1 MEFFSVFASN
11 LSIGIHEAVTLSNLW
26 YCFVGVFLGTLVGVL
41 PGLGSLIAI
50 SLLLPI
56 TYHLP
61 ATGALIMLA
70 GVYFGAD
77 YGGGTCS
84 ILLGVPGHAA
94 AAVDVLDGYPMAK
107 QGRGGIALFMKCVAS
122 FWGSAVGIVL
132 LMFFAPILSGWALNF
147 GPSEYCAL
155 MLLGLIA
162 ASTVGQGS
170 PIKGVAM
177 VFVGLILGVIG
188 TDINSGVSRFAFDI
202 PELTD
207 GISLIAMAMGLFAI
221 TEVIK
226 SANTTRV
233 TPAEQSFTL
242 RDQMPTR
249 QDWRRSF
256 GPMLRGSGLGAFFGA
271 LPGTSGGMA
280 TFLSYSMEKRI
291 SKHPEEF
298 GKGAIEGIAGPEA
311 CNNAGVGTAFIPT
324 LTLGIPGDAVMALML
339 GALTIEGIAG
349 PEACNNAGVG
359 TAFIPTLTLGIPGD
373 AVMALMLGAL
383 TIQGIQPG
391 PQVITAHPDL
401 FWGLIVSFWIGNLFL
416 VILNIPLIGM
426 WVKLLSIPYH
436 LMFPSIVL
444 FTCIGVYSTSNS
456 TFDVW
461 VLLAFGIVGYL
472 MALLRLEVV
481 PVLLG
486 LILGPMLEENF
497 RRTLLLSRGSFSV
510 FVERPITAV
519 ALAVCAFLLLW
530 TVWGSMRSRVSA

>member
-1 MEFFSVFASN
+1 MDIFSTFGAN
-11 LSIGIHEAVTLSNLW
+11 LAIGINEAVTLTNLW

-122 FWGSAVGIVL
+122 FWGSVVGIVL
-132 LMFFAPILSGWALNF
+132 LMFFAPILAGWALNF

-177 VFVGLILGVIG
+177 VFLGLILGVVG

-207 GISLIAMAMGLFAI
+207 GISLVAMAMGLFAI

-226 SANTTRV
+226 SANTSRV
-233 TPAEQSFTL
+233 TPQEQSFSL

-249 QDWRRSF
+249 EDWRRSF
-256 GPMLRGSGLGAFFGA
+256 GPMLRGSGLGAFFGS

-291 SKHPEEF
+291 SKHPEQF

-324 LTLGIPGDAVMALML
+324 LTLGIPGDA
-339 GALTIEGIAG
+339 I
-349 PEACNNAGVG
+349 
-359 TAFIPTLTLGIPGD
+359 
-373 AVMALMLGAL
+373 MALMLGAL

-391 PQVITAHPDL
+391 PQVLTSHPEL
-401 FWGLIVSFWIGNLFL
+401 FWGLIVSFFIGNLFL

-436 LMFPSIVL
+436 LMFPAIVL

-461 VLLAFGIVGYL
+461 ILLGFGIVGFL

-519 ALAVCAFLLLW
+519 ALAVCAGLLLW
-530 TVWGSMRSRVSA
+530 SIWGSMKRKTVA

>member
-1 MEFFSVFASN
+1 MDLFSAFFAH
-11 LSIGIHEAVTLSNLW
+11 LSLGLGEAVSVTNLW
-26 YCFVGVFLGTLVGVL
+26 YCFVGVFLGCLVGVL

-61 ATGALIMLA
+61 TTGALIMLA

-94 AAVDVLDGYPMAK
+94 AAIDVLDGYPMSK

-132 LMFFAPILSGWALNF
+132 LMLFAPVLSEFALKF
-147 GPSEYCAL
+147 GPAEYCAL

-170 PIKGVAM
+170 PVKGVAM
-177 VFVGLILGVIG
+177 MVFGLLCGIVG
-188 TDINSGVSRFAFDI
+188 TDVNSGVARFSFDV

-207 GISLIAMAMGLFAI
+207 GIGLIPVAMGLFAI

-226 SANTTRV
+226 NAGKGSV
-233 TPAEQSFTL
+233 TVPSQKFGL
-242 RDQMPTR
+242 RDQLPTR
-249 QDWRRSF
+249 EDWRRSIM
-256 GPMLRGSGLGAFFGA
+256 PMLRGSGLGAFFGA

-280 TFLSYSMEKRI
+280 TFLSYAIEKRI
-291 SKHPEEF
+291 SKHPEQF

-324 LTLGIPGDAVMALML
+324 LTLGIPGDAIMALL
-339 GALTIEGIAG
+339 LA
-349 PEACNNAGVG
+349 
-359 TAFIPTLTLGIPGD
+359 
-373 AVMALMLGAL
+373 AL

-391 PQVITAHPDL
+391 PQVMTGHPEL
-401 FWGLIVSFWIGNLFL
+401 FWGLIVSFWIGNIFL

-426 WVKLLSIPYH
+426 WVRLLAIPYP
-436 LMFPSIVL
+436 LLFPGIIL
-444 FTCIGVYSTSNS
+444 FTCVGVYSTNNNV
-456 TFDVW
+456 FD
-461 VLLAFGIVGYL
+461 LYSLFFCGLIGFGML
-472 MALLRLEVV
+472 LLRFEAV
-481 PVLLG
+481 PLLLG
-486 LILGPMLEENF
+486 LILGPQFEEYL
-497 RRTLLLSRGSFSV
+497 RRTLLLSRGDFGV
-510 FVERPITAV
+510 FIDRPISAT
-519 ALAVCAFLLLW
+519 ALAVA
-530 TVWGSMRSRVSA
+530 TGVVSWSIYSYLRGRKPGQGAQAEQADLAVEAKA

>member
-1 MEFFSVFASN
+1 MDIFSNFYSH
-11 LSIGIHEAVTLSNLW
+11 LSLGINEAVSLSNLW
-26 YCFVGVFLGTLVGVL
+26 YCFVGVFLGCLVGVL

-132 LMFFAPILSGWALNF
+132 LMLFAPVLAEFALKF
-147 GPSEYCAL
+147 GPAEYCAL
-155 MLLGLIA
+155 MLLGLLA

-177 VFVGLILGVIG
+177 MIVGVIFGVIG
-188 TDINSGVSRFAFDI
+188 TDVNSGSARFSFDI

-207 GISLIAMAMGLFAI
+207 GLGLVSIAMGLFAI

-226 SANTTRV
+226 SAGKSSV
-233 TPAEQSFTL
+233 DVVEQKFSL

-249 QDWRRSF
+249 EDWRRSI

-280 TFLSYSMEKRI
+280 TFLSYAIEKRI
-291 SKHPEEF
+291 SKHPEQF

-324 LTLGIPGDAVMALML
+324 LTLGIPGDAIMALML
-339 GALTIEGIAG
+339 A
-349 PEACNNAGVG
+349 
-359 TAFIPTLTLGIPGD
+359 
-373 AVMALMLGAL
+373 AL

-391 PQVITAHPDL
+391 PQVMTSHPEL
-401 FWGLIVSFWIGNLFL
+401 FWGLIVSFWIGSIFL

-426 WVKLLSIPYH
+426 WVRLLSIPYH
-436 LMFPSIVL
+436 LMYPAIVL
-444 FTCIGVYSTSNS
+444 FTCIGVYSTNNNV
-456 TFDVW
+456 FDIY
-461 VLLAFGIVGYL
+461 VLLTFGLIGYV
-472 MALLRLEVV
+472 MMLLRFEVV

-486 LILGPMLEENF
+486 LILGPMLEENL
-497 RRTLLLSRGSFSV
+497 RRALLLSRGDFSL
-510 FVERPITAV
+510 FVTRPISAT
-519 ALAVCAFLLLW
+519 ALAVAAALVAWSVYSYLR
-530 TVWGSMRSRVSA
+530 GRSGVPDMDDLVDPKTKPA

>member
-1 MEFFSVFASN
+1 MELFSLFAAN
-11 LSIGIHEAVTLSNLW
+11 LGIGLQEAFTVTNLW

-84 ILLGVPGHAA
+84 IMLGVPGHAA
-94 AAVDVLDGYPMAK
+94 AAVTALDGYPMAK
-107 QGRGGIALFMKCVAS
+107 QGRGGVALFMKCVAS
-122 FWGSAVGIVL
+122 FWGSAVGIVM
-132 LMFFAPILSGWALNF
+132 LMMFAPVLSNWALNF

-170 PIKGVAM
+170 PLKGVAM
-177 VFVGLILGVIG
+177 VFFGLILGVIG
-188 TDINSGVSRFAFDI
+188 TDVNTGASRFTFDV
-202 PELTD
+202 PELMD
-207 GISLIAMAMGLFAI
+207 GISLVAMAMGLFAL

-226 SANTTRV
+226 SANTGRV
-233 TPAEQSFTL
+233 TPEKQRFGL
-242 RDQMPTR
+242 RDQMPTKK
-249 QDWRRSF
+249 DWRRSF

-298 GKGAIEGIAGPEA
+298 GKGAIEGLAGPEA

-324 LTLGIPGDAVMALML
+324 LTLGIPGDA
-339 GALTIEGIAG
+339 I
-349 PEACNNAGVG
+349 
-359 TAFIPTLTLGIPGD
+359 
-373 AVMALMLGAL
+373 MALMLGAL

-391 PQVITAHPDL
+391 PQVITGHPEL
-401 FWGLIVSFWIGNLFL
+401 FWGLIVSFWIGNIFL

-426 WVKLLSIPYH
+426 WVRLLSIPYRM
-436 LMFPSIVL
+436 MFPAIVL
-444 FTCIGVYSTSNS
+444 FTCIGVYSTNNN

-497 RRTLLLSRGSFSV
+497 RRTLLLSRGSFNV
-510 FVERPITAV
+510 FIERPITAV
-519 ALAVCAFLLLW
+519 ALGVCAFLLIW
-530 TVWGSMRSRVSA
+530 TVWGSLQKRVKT

>member
-1 MEFFSVFASN
+1 MDFFSLFASN
-11 LSIGIHEAVTLSNLW
+11 LSIGIHEAVTVSNLW

-132 LMFFAPILSGWALNF
+132 LMMFAPVLSSWALNF

-177 VFVGLILGVIG
+177 VFFGLILGVIG
-188 TDINSGVSRFAFDI
+188 TDVNSGASRYTFDI
-202 PELTD
+202 PELMD
-207 GISLIAMAMGLFAI
+207 GISLVAMAMGLFAI

-226 SANTTRV
+226 SANTSRV
-233 TPAEQSFTL
+233 TPEKQSFSL

-249 QDWRRSF
+249 EDWRRSF

-324 LTLGIPGDAVMALML
+324 LTLGIPGDA
-339 GALTIEGIAG
+339 I
-349 PEACNNAGVG
+349 
-359 TAFIPTLTLGIPGD
+359 
-373 AVMALMLGAL
+373 MALMLGAL

-391 PQVITAHPDL
+391 PQVITAHPEL
-401 FWGLIVSFWIGNLFL
+401 FWGLIVSFWIGNIFL

-426 WVKLLSIPYH
+426 WVRLLSIPYH
-436 LMFPSIVL
+436 LMFPAIVL
-444 FTCIGVYSTSNS
+444 FTCIGVYSTNNN

-472 MALLRLEVV
+472 MAILRLEVV

-519 ALAVCAFLLLW
+519 ALGVCAFLLLW
-530 TVWGSMRSRVSA
+530 SVWGSLRQNRRLSAIS

>member
-1 MEFFSVFASN
+1 
-11 LSIGIHEAVTLSNLW
+11 
-26 YCFVGVFLGTLVGVL
+26 
-41 PGLGSLIAI
+41 
-50 SLLLPI
+50 
-56 TYHLP
+56 
-61 ATGALIMLA
+61 A

-132 LMFFAPILSGWALNF
+132 LMMFAPVLSGWALSF

-170 PIKGVAM
+170 PLKGVAM
-177 VFVGLILGVIG
+177 VFFGLILGVIG
-188 TDINSGVSRFAFDI
+188 TDVNSGVSRFAFDT

-233 TPAEQSFTL
+233 TPEEQSFSL

-324 LTLGIPGDAVMALML
+324 LTLGIPGDA
-339 GALTIEGIAG
+339 I
-349 PEACNNAGVG
+349 
-359 TAFIPTLTLGIPGD
+359 
-373 AVMALMLGAL
+373 MALMLGAL

-401 FWGLIVSFWIGNLFL
+401 FWGLIVSFWIGNVFL

-436 LMFPSIVL
+436 LMFPAIVL

-519 ALAVCAFLLLW
+519 ALGVCAFLLLW
-530 TVWGSMRSRVSA
+530 TVWGSLRRRVTA

>member
-1 MEFFSVFASN
+1 MEATTI
-11 LSIGIHEAVTLSNLW
+11 LTRG
-26 YCFVGVFLGTLVGVL
+26 GVL

-77 YGGGTCS
+77 YGGGTS
-84 ILLGVPGHAA
+84 SVLLGVPGHAA
-94 AAVDVLDGYPMAK
+94 AAVTVLDGYPMAK

-132 LMFFAPILSGWALNF
+132 LMLFAPVLSTWALSF

-177 VFVGLILGVIG
+177 VFVGLILGVVG
-188 TDINSGVSRFAFDI
+188 TDVTSGVERFAFDI
-202 PELTD
+202 PELAD
-207 GISLIAMAMGLFAI
+207 GISLVAMAMGLFAI

-233 TPAEQSFTL
+233 TPSEQSFSL

-249 QDWRRSF
+249 EDWRRSF

-280 TFLSYSMEKRI
+280 TFLSYAMEKRI

-311 CNNAGVGTAFIPT
+311 CNNAGVGTSFIPT
-324 LTLGIPGDAVMALML
+324 LTLGIPGDA
-339 GALTIEGIAG
+339 I
-349 PEACNNAGVG
+349 
-359 TAFIPTLTLGIPGD
+359 
-373 AVMALMLGAL
+373 MALMLGAL

-391 PQVITAHPDL
+391 PLVLTSHPDL
-401 FWGLIVSFWIGNLFL
+401 FWGLIVSFWIGNIFL

-436 LMFPSIVL
+436 LMFPAIVL
-444 FTCIGVYSTSNS
+444 FTCIGVYSTHNS
-456 TFDVW
+456 AFDVW
-461 VLLAFGIVGYL
+461 VLLGFGIAGYL

-497 RRTLLLSRGSFSV
+497 RRTLLLSQGSFSV

-519 ALAVCAFLLLW
+519 ALGVCAFLLIWSVRGFLRRH
-530 TVWGSMRSRVSA
+530 VVP

>member
-1 MEFFSVFASN
+1 MDIFSLFVSN
-11 LSIGIHEAVTLSNLW
+11 LSTGLQEAVTVSNLW

-84 ILLGVPGHAA
+84 IMLGVPGHAA
-94 AAVDVLDGYPMAK
+94 AAVTALDGYPMSK
-107 QGRGGIALFMKCVAS
+107 QGRGGVALFMKCVAS
-122 FWGSAVGIVL
+122 FWGSAVGIVM
-132 LMFFAPILSGWALNF
+132 LMMFAPVLSEWALSF

-170 PIKGVAM
+170 PLKGVAM
-177 VFVGLILGVIG
+177 VFFGLILGTVG
-188 TDINSGVSRFAFDI
+188 TDINSGVSRFAFES

-207 GISLIAMAMGLFAI
+207 GISLIAMAMGLFAL

-226 SANTTRV
+226 SANTARV
-233 TPAEQSFTL
+233 TPMEQRFTL

-256 GPMLRGSGLGAFFGA
+256 GPMLRGSGLGAFFGS

-280 TFLSYSMEKRI
+280 TFLSYSMEKRL

-298 GKGAIEGIAGPEA
+298 GKGAIEGVAGPEA

-324 LTLGIPGDAVMALML
+324 LTLGIPGDA
-339 GALTIEGIAG
+339 I
-349 PEACNNAGVG
+349 
-359 TAFIPTLTLGIPGD
+359 
-373 AVMALMLGAL
+373 MALMLGAL

-391 PQVITAHPDL
+391 PQVMTGHPEL

-416 VILNIPLIGM
+416 VILNIPLIGL
-426 WVKLLSIPYH
+426 WVRMLSIPYRM
-436 LMFPSIVL
+436 MFPAIVL
-444 FTCIGVYSTSNS
+444 FTCIGVYSTHNN
-456 TFDVW
+456 TFDIW
-461 VLLAFGIVGYL
+461 VLLVFGVIGYL

-497 RRTLLLSRGSFSV
+497 RRTLLLSRGDFSV
-510 FVERPITAV
+510 FIERPITVV
-519 ALAVCAFLLLW
+519 ALGVCAALLLW
-530 TVWGSMRSRVSA
+530 AIWGTVRRPVRP

>member
-1 MEFFSVFASN
+1 MEFFSLFASN

-188 TDINSGVSRFAFDI
+188 TDVNSGVSRFAFDI

-207 GISLIAMAMGLFAI
+207 GISLVAMAMGLFAI

-233 TPAEQSFTL
+233 TPEEQSFTL

-249 QDWRRSF
+249 EDWRRSF

-298 GKGAIEGIAGPEA
+298 GKGA
-311 CNNAGVGTAFIPT
+311 
-324 LTLGIPGDAVMALML
+324 
-339 GALTIEGIAG
+339 IEGIAG

-456 TFDVW
+456 PFDVW
-461 VLLAFGIVGYL
+461 VLLVFGVLGYL

-510 FVERPITAV
+510 FFERPITAV
-519 ALAVCAFLLLW
+519 ALTVCAGLLIW
-530 TVWGSMRSRVSA
+530 SIWGSMKKKAVA

>member
-1 MEFFSVFASN
+1 MDFFSAFAAH
-11 LSIGIHEAVTLSNLW
+11 LSLGVHEAVTLSNLW
-26 YCFVGVFLGTLVGVL
+26 YCFVGVFLGCLVGVL

-84 ILLGVPGHAA
+84 ILLGVPGHPA

-132 LMFFAPILSGWALNF
+132 LMMFAPMLADAALSF

-155 MLLGLIA
+155 MLLGLMA

-177 VFVGLILGVIG
+177 MVVGLIMGVVG
-188 TDINSGVSRFAFDI
+188 TDVNSGTLRFTFDV
-202 PELTD
+202 PELSD
-207 GISLIAMAMGLFAI
+207 GIGLIPIAMGMFAVA
-221 TEVIK
+221 EVVK
-226 SANTTRV
+226 TAGSSRV
-233 TPAEQSFTL
+233 SNVQQKFGL
-242 RDQMPTR
+242 RDQLPTR
-249 QDWRRSF
+249 EDWRRSF
-256 GPMLRGSGLGAFFGA
+256 GPMMRGSGLGAFFGA

-280 TFLSYSMEKRI
+280 TFLSYAIEKRI

-324 LTLGIPGDAVMALML
+324 LTLGIPGDAIMALML
-339 GALTIEGIAG
+339 AAL
-349 PEACNNAGVG
+349 V
-359 TAFIPTLTLGIPGD
+359 
-373 AVMALMLGAL
+373 
-383 TIQGIQPG
+383 IQGIQPG
-391 PQVITAHPDL
+391 PQVMTSNPEL
-401 FWGLIVSFWIGNLFL
+401 FWGLIVSFWIGNIFL

-426 WVKLLSIPYH
+426 WVRLLQIPYP
-436 LMFPSIVL
+436 LLYPGIVL
-444 FTCIGVYSTSNS
+444 FTCIGVYSTNSNL
-456 TFDVW
+456 FDIW
-461 VLLAFGIVGYL
+461 TLFAFGLIGFAML
-472 MALLRLEVV
+472 LLRLEPV
-481 PVLLG
+481 PLLLG
-486 LILGPMLEENF
+486 FILGAPFEENF
-497 RRTLLLSRGSFSV
+497 RRTLLLSGGDMGV
-510 FVERPITAV
+510 FVERPISAS
-519 ALAVCAFLLLW
+519 ALAIAALVLGW
-530 TVWGSMRSRVSA
+530 SMWSHLRKRVNAPT

>member
-1 MEFFSVFASN
+1 MDIFSTFGAN
-11 LSIGIHEAVTLSNLW
+11 LALGIQEAVTLSNLW

-61 ATGALIMLA
+61 ATGAMIMLA

-122 FWGSAVGIVL
+122 FWGSLVGITL
-132 LMFFAPILSGWALNF
+132 LMLFAPILSAWALNF
-147 GPSEYCAL
+147 GPSEYVAL

-177 VFVGLILGVIG
+177 VFFGLILGVIG

-207 GISLIAMAMGLFAI
+207 GISLVAMAMGLFAI

-226 SANTTRV
+226 SANTSRV
-233 TPAEQSFTL
+233 TPEEQSFSL
-242 RDQMPTR
+242 RDQMPTKE
-249 QDWRRSF
+249 DWRRSF

-324 LTLGIPGDAVMALML
+324 LTLGIPGDA
-339 GALTIEGIAG
+339 I
-349 PEACNNAGVG
+349 
-359 TAFIPTLTLGIPGD
+359 
-373 AVMALMLGAL
+373 MALMLGAL

-391 PQVITAHPDL
+391 PQVLTSHPEL
-401 FWGLIVSFWIGNLFL
+401 FWGLIVSFFIGNVIL

-436 LMFPSIVL
+436 LMFPAIVL
-444 FTCIGVYSTSNS
+444 FTCIGVYSTNNS

-461 VLLAFGIVGYL
+461 VLLAFGVVGYL
-472 MALLRLEVV
+472 MALVRLEVV

-519 ALAVCAFLLLW
+519 ALAVCAILLIW
-530 TVWGSMRSRVSA
+530 SVWGSMKKKVIVD

>member
-1 MEFFSVFASN
+1 MDIFSLFANN
-11 LSIGIHEAVTLSNLW
+11 LSIGLQEAVTVSNLW

-84 ILLGVPGHAA
+84 IMLGVPGHAA
-94 AAVDVLDGYPMAK
+94 AAVTVLDGYPMSK
-107 QGRGGIALFMKCVAS
+107 QGRGGVALFMKCVAS

-132 LMFFAPILSGWALNF
+132 LMMFAPVLSDWALSF

-170 PIKGVAM
+170 PLKGVAM
-177 VFVGLILGVIG
+177 VFFGLILGTIG
-188 TDINSGVSRFAFDI
+188 TDINSGVSRFAFDSS
-202 PELTD
+202 ELTD
-207 GISLIAMAMGLFAI
+207 GISLIAMAMGLFAL
-221 TEVIK
+221 TEVIR
-226 SANTTRV
+226 SANTGRV
-233 TPAEQSFTL
+233 TPLEQRFSL

-249 QDWRRSF
+249 EDWRRSF
-256 GPMLRGSGLGAFFGA
+256 GPMLRGSGLGAFFGS

-280 TFLSYSMEKRI
+280 TFLSYGLEKRL

-298 GKGAIEGIAGPEA
+298 GKGAIEGVAGPEA

-324 LTLGIPGDAVMALML
+324 LTLGIPGDA
-339 GALTIEGIAG
+339 I
-349 PEACNNAGVG
+349 
-359 TAFIPTLTLGIPGD
+359 
-373 AVMALMLGAL
+373 MALMLGAL

-391 PQVITAHPDL
+391 PQVMTGHPEL

-416 VILNIPLIGM
+416 VVLNIPLIGL
-426 WVKLLSIPYH
+426 WVRMLSIPYRM
-436 LMFPSIVL
+436 MFPAIVL
-444 FTCIGVYSTSNS
+444 FTCIGVYSTHNN
-456 TFDVW
+456 TFDIW
-461 VLLAFGIVGYL
+461 VLLVFGIIGYL
-472 MALLRLEVV
+472 MAVLRLEVV

-497 RRTLLLSRGSFSV
+497 RRTLLLSRGDFSV
-510 FVERPITAV
+510 FVDRPITAI
-519 ALAVCAFLLLW
+519 ALGVCAALLLW
-530 TVWGSMRSRVSA
+530 AIWGAMRRPVKV

>member
-1 MEFFSVFASN
+1 MDVLSTFSANFA
-11 LSIGIHEAVTLSNLW
+11 LGIHEAVSLSNLW
-26 YCFVGVFLGTLVGVL
+26 YCFVGVFLGCLVGVL

-94 AAVDVLDGYPMAK
+94 AAIDVLDGYPMAK
-107 QGRGGIALFMKCVAS
+107 QGRGGVALFMKCVAS

-132 LMFFAPILSGWALNF
+132 LMLFAPLLAEFALRF
-147 GPSEYCAL
+147 GPAEYCSL

-177 VFVGLILGVIG
+177 MVFGLILGVVG
-188 TDINSGVSRFAFDI
+188 TDVNSGVARFSFDV

-207 GISLIAMAMGLFAI
+207 GIGLIAIAMGLFAI
-221 TEVIK
+221 TEVVK
-226 SANTTRV
+226 SAGSQRV
-233 TPAEQSFTL
+233 SPKEQKFGL

-249 QDWRRSF
+249 EDWRRSI

-280 TFLSYSMEKRI
+280 TFLSYAMEKRM
-291 SKHPEEF
+291 SKHPEQF

-324 LTLGIPGDAVMALML
+324 LTLGIPGDAVMALL
-339 GALTIEGIAG
+339 LA
-349 PEACNNAGVG
+349 
-359 TAFIPTLTLGIPGD
+359 
-373 AVMALMLGAL
+373 AL

-391 PQVITAHPDL
+391 PQVLTSHPEL
-401 FWGLIVSFWIGNLFL
+401 FWGLIVSFWIGNIFL

-426 WVKLLSIPYH
+426 WVRLLSIPYP
-436 LMFPSIVL
+436 LLYPAIVL
-444 FTCIGVYSTSNS
+444 FTCIGVYSTNNNAW
-456 TFDVW
+456 DIY
-461 VLLAFGIVGYL
+461 VLLVFGLLGYL
-472 MALLRLEVV
+472 LLLMRFEVV
-481 PVLLG
+481 PILLG
-486 LILGPMLEENF
+486 LILGPLFEENL
-497 RRTLLLSRGSFSV
+497 RRTLLLSRGEFGV
-510 FVERPITAV
+510 FLQRPISAA
-519 ALAVCAFLLLW
+519 ALAVTAALIAW
-530 TVWGSMRSRVSA
+530 SVWSYMRGKGTVEKEKEQVEVAEAKT